1 MGHEF
6 ALRRPN
12 DASGLIINIDNQF
25 PDDHP
30 IPERYHSCARLKPGI
45 DDETRDQSG
54 VQRADIAERSPN
66 RAGVRL
72 G

>member
-12 DASGLIINIDNQF
+12 DASGLIIDIDNQF
-25 PDDHP
+25 PDN
-30 IPERYHSCARLKPGI
+30 HSIAESYNSCTRLKPGI
-45 DDETRDQSG
+45 GDEPRDQAG
-54 VQRADIAERSPN
+54 VQRANIAERSPN
-66 RAGVRL
+66 LAGGRL